1 MTKLYE
7 LPLAGPISAGDWLL
21 VSQSGRSRK
30 VSALAVAGPQGA
42 QGPQGPAGP
51 VGATGPQG
59 EPADPAESIHAAT
72 SKTAPADADELGY
85 LNSAAGFGLVKMT
98 WANFKAAILAFV
110 ATGTGAVTR
119 TLQNKARDVV
129 SVMDFGAVGDGV
141 TDDTAA
147 FNAAL
152 AASKKVIVPATANG
166 YAIAGTISITQ
177 QGQHLWG
184 DGRFAAVLKAASPAL
199 PLIEV
204 GIGLNNVDI
213 GHLTLTRTVTASAGG
228 DGIKCAGVVNLCKF
242 HDLYVE
248 KQYNGVSLRTTG
260 FSSLRD
266 VIVSDC
272 ISIGVLMR
280 PLAIAGGGQ
289 LQWSLYNILCQMNG
303 VDGVLVSTIGIASTP
318 TTLGS
323 WIDINTFANTRN
335 GVGVVGTSDSPVNG
349 VRIRNSFIGEDG
361 AAGVYLETHGG
372 LHSVLD
378 SFVELAGMN
387 NTGPGHLTPP
397 SNLAYGINVTANNK
411 DVTVHGT
418 NLSSNSLDA
427 IRFAGQ
433 VLNVANCMI
442 INNSQNVAGV
452 GGVVLLAGK
461 GSFVG
466 NTIANTAGT
475 AQRIGVYFHS
485 DLDYS
490 FTANEI
496 YGNSVANLYWE
507 AGKTKQRFYGN
518 GPASDAWVSFTGS
531 TGAILAGSNIASVV
545 RNSTGTYTI
554 TFATAMP
561 NTNYAVMVTP
571 RSADDTKMWTGQETS
586 ASAHSTTAITVSV
599 RSATAAGASA
609 LADPTSCSVT
619 IKAL

>member
-1 MTKLYE
+1 MTTLNLGKIKPLYKGTYTAGATYRPLDFTLYSGDLYVCKATSTGN
-7 LPLAGPISAGDWLL
+7 LPLDTDYFDPVVSSNAAPTIAYLPPGAG
-21 VSQSGRSRK
+21 
-30 VSALAVAGPQGA
+30 AVATT
-42 QGPQGPAGP
+42 
-51 VGATGPQG
+51 VHKKLL
-59 EPADPAESIHAAT
+59 E
-72 SKTAPADADELGY
+72 
-85 LNSAAGFGLVKMT
+85 
-98 WANFKAAILAFV
+98 
-110 ATGTGAVTR
+110 
-119 TLQNKARDVV
+119 VV

-152 AASKKVIVPATANG
+152 VASKKVIVPATANG

-177 QGQHLWG
+177 QGQHLCG
-184 DGRFAAVLKAASPAL
+184 DGRFAVVLRATSTAL

-204 GIGLNNVDI
+204 GADLNNVDI
-213 GHLTLTRTVTASAGG
+213 GHLTLTRTETASAGG
-228 DGIKCAGVVNLCKF
+228 DGIKCAGSVNLCKF

-248 KQYNGVSLRTTG
+248 KQYTGIRLRTTG

-272 ISIGVLMR
+272 ISSGVLMQ
-280 PLAIAGGGQ
+280 PLAIAVGGQ

-303 VDGVLVSTIGIASTP
+303 VDGVLVSTEGIAATP

-323 WIDINTFANTRN
+323 WIDVNTFANSRHGI
-335 GVGVVGTSDSPVNG
+335 GVIGTIDSPING
-349 VRIRNSFIGEDG
+349 VRLRNSFIGSDG
-361 AAGVYLETHGG
+361 AAEVY
-372 LHSVLD
+372 LD
-378 SFVELAGMN
+378 SFGGSHSIMDSFIELAGMT
-387 NTGPGHLTPP
+387 NTGPGYSTAPTKT
-397 SNLAYGINVTANNK
+397 AYGVHVTANNN
-411 DVTVHGT
+411 DVTLQGT
-418 NLSSNSLDA
+418 NLSGSSLDA
-427 IRFAGQ
+427 IRFSGG
-433 VLNVANCMI
+433 VLNVANCLI
-442 INNSQNVAGV
+442 INNSQNGIGV
-452 GGVVLLAGK
+452 GGVALLAGR

-466 NTIANTAGT
+466 NTIANTAGNG
-475 AQRIGVYFHS
+475 QRIGVYFAA

-496 YGNSVANLYWE
+496 YGNAVANLYWE

-518 GPASDAWVSFTGS
+518 SPASDAWVSFTGS
-531 TGAILAGSNIASVV
+531 TGAILAGSNIARVA

-561 NTNYAVMVTP
+561 NTNYSVMVTP

-586 ASAHSTTAITVSV
+586 ASDHSTTAITVSV